1 MILPIE
7 SQQKTCDYIDPVHFS
22 KTIKWAT
29 DVNKSIAPM
38 DFSDALHFL
47 MKERSMTV
55 ELLEERSLISGR
67 TIKRL
72 RNDASYNVTREHI
85 VALSVGL
92 ELPPVISMELL
103 RKAGLTMKNTT
114 LQNTYTMILCI
125 MYSSEIETVNDFL
138 IALGIPPLTRLAAGV

>member
-7 SQQKTCDYIDPVHFS
+7 PQPQICGYIDPTHFS
-22 KTIKWAT
+22 KMIKWAT

-38 DFSDALHFL
+38 DFPDALHFL
-47 MKERSMTV
+47 MKERNMTV

-72 RNDASYNVTREHI
+72 RNDPSYNVTREHI
-85 VALSVGL
+85 IALSVGL

-125 MYSSEIETVNDFL
+125 MYSSAIETVNDFL
-138 IALGIPPLTRLAAGV
+138 IALGNSPLTKLASGV